1 MTLLRE
7 PRPRLPRPVLLAA
20 LLAGAVG
27 GAMLGVGLS
36 LVNLVLVALAV
47 ATLVGAGAGLLSIMW
62 GPPGDVLDDEA
73 LVELAV
79 PLATAGGA
87 GAVVGA
93 ASFVALW
100 LLLGGRVPR
109 AGAVVGLSAA
119 VVAAAM
125 LVLGTVTTAAFVP
138 ALTLLGGPPAV
149 PQAMTLAVLLGLA
162 GAPLGALATWWMT
175 WLLRSRRIAAQ
186 SAADAAEQA
195 YPIA

>member
-1 MTLLRE
+1 MTVLRE
-7 PRPRLPRPVLLAA
+7 PRPRLPRSVLLAA

-36 LVNLVLVALAV
+36 LSNLVVVALAV
-47 ATLVGAGAGLLSIMW
+47 ATLVGAGTGLLSIMW

-93 ASFVALW
+93 ASFVVLW
-100 LLLGGRVPR
+100 LLLRRRVP
-109 AGAVVGLSAA
+109 APGAVVGLSSATVA
-119 VVAAAM
+119 VAM

-138 ALTLLGGPPAV
+138 ALTLIGGPTAV
-149 PQAMTLAVLLGLA
+149 PQAVTLAVLLGLA

-175 WLLRSRRIAAQ
+175 WLLRARRIATIAQ
-186 SAADAAEQA
+186 AEPA

>member
-1 MTLLRE
+1 MTVLRE
-7 PRPRLPRPVLLAA
+7 PRPRLPRRVLLAA

-27 GAMLGVGLS
+27 GAMLGAGLS
-36 LVNLVLVALAV
+36 LSNLVVVALAV
-47 ATLVGAGAGLLSIMW
+47 ATLVGAGTGLLSIMW

-100 LLLGGRVPR
+100 LLLRRRVP
-109 AGAVVGLSAA
+109 APGAVVGLSSATVA
-119 VVAAAM
+119 VAM

-138 ALTLLGGPPAV
+138 ALTLIGGPPAV
-149 PQAMTLAVLLGLA
+149 PQAVTLAVLLGLV

-175 WLLRSRRIAAQ
+175 WLLRARRIATTAQ
-186 SAADAAEQA
+186 AEPA
-195 YPIA
+195 SPIA